1 MTILKQIFTVFCG
14 LGGGLVAGC
23 GYVAFLTVLGIVPRL
38 VQLSRTERFIQSYEW
53 AVVFGVL
60 SGTWWGLGGEGGRLS
75 VIVAAPVGLFCGLFV
90 GMLAAALTE
99 VVNVIPIFFQKNRN
113 GRASCRRIDGD
124 RAREGGRRLIS
135 MALLCKSLRKE

>member
-14 LGGGLVAGC
+14 LGGGLVVGC

-60 SGTWWGLGGEGGRLS
+60 SGTLWGLGDAGGRLS
-75 VIVAAPVGLFCGLFV
+75 AIVAAPVGLFCGLFV

-99 VVNVIPIFFQKNRN
+99 VVNVIPIFSKRIGMDGRLAGALMAIVLGKVAGALFQWLYYVNH
-113 GRASCRRIDGD
+113 
-124 RAREGGRRLIS
+124 
-135 MALLCKSLRKE
+135 